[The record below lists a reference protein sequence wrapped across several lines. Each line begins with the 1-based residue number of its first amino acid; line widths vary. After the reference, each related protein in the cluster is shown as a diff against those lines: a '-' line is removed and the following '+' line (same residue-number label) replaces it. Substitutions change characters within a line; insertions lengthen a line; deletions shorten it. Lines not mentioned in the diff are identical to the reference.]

1 MAMASWCLESPSFSS
16 RGPLDSRGLHV
27 VPARSQATCLWVMA
41 GDSQTRPGG
50 AWTGTQRVHLW
61 EGLAGPLWPFH
72 RDVQLQDA
80 ETGLGNLPGPAS
92 CPGAVGC
99 TSLPEASAAGLASSC
114 TCALAWGWGD
124 SGGPEAAVWEQV
136 HAWVSYGECVGA
148 GWVVEAV
155 GCVPPQ
161 PSLCRMLQ
169 PWTHS
174 FQPST
179 WGPLRECPTYHLGV
193 LDLALGAAR
202 LPGKLGTESTIHSVA
217 VQGDPRTAAPTLLD
231 LAGQV
236 GDEAVHLTEDRVAPC
251 ANATPAWAPTWSR
264 LREGL

>member
-1 MAMASWCLESPSFSS
+1 MGQLRRVR
-16 RGPLDSRGLHV
+16 RGRVGGGGSGLCP
-27 VPARSQATCLWVMA
+27 PAAISV
-41 GDSQTRPGG
+41 
-50 AWTGTQRVHLW
+50 
-61 EGLAGPLWPFH
+61 
-72 RDVQLQDA
+72 QDA
-80 ETGLGNLPGPAS
+80 PA
-92 CPGAVGC
+92 
-99 TSLPEASAAGLASSC
+99 L
-114 TCALAWGWGD
+114 D
-124 SGGPEAAVWEQV
+124 
-136 HAWVSYGECVGA
+136 
-148 GWVVEAV
+148 
-155 GCVPPQ
+155 
-161 PSLCRMLQ
+161 
-169 PWTHS
+169 HS